1 MNDEQKSSEEKP
13 LIEEKSLTRLIN
25 IGVVIM
31 LVALIFIAMFT
42 FYFSMLSAISVLFD
56 YRYVELI
63 RAIFSLVIIGIG
75 IYLVKMF
82 LSGRPLR

>member
-56 YRYVELI
+56 YRYAELI
-63 RAIFSLVIIGIG
+63 KAIFSLVIIGIG